1 MYIYWVY
8 TLVTEA
14 LTTCTKMVLLLWWLV
29 QSVVCSSSIAV
40 NHAFQAVFFAALQ
53 REHLKGK
60 EFSIL
65 FHLAFV

>member
-1 MYIYWVY
+1 
-8 TLVTEA
+8 
-14 LTTCTKMVLLLWWLV
+14 MVLLLWWLD